1 MKATIEEQIGLA
13 LDMSRT
19 RCPDGAWATA
29 IAQFSIDRY
38 TLSASFHS
46 ELPEFAAY
54 KPGDTIYAVAG
65 APEHWVD
72 NVSGYGLTLSEAMQ
86 NFFSACIAWHE
97 KAAVGLAP
105 HADLV
110 ATQLARK
117 LRIEEFVSR

>member
-1 MKATIEEQIGLA
+1 MSDSFRSDDPA
-13 LDMSRT
+13 L
-19 RCPDGAWATA
+19 
-29 IAQFSIDRY
+29 
-38 TLSASFHS
+38 
-46 ELPEFAAY
+46 AAY

-72 NVSGYGLTLSEAMQ
+72 NVSGYGLTLAEAMQ